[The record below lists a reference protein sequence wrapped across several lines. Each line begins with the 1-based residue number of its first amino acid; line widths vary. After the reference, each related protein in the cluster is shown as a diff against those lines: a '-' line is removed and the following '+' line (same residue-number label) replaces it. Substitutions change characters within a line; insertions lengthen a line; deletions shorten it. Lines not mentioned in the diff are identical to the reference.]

1 MKKKILICYSE
12 NTDPHKKYTEL
23 LIKELKNNF
32 SDIEIIEKEV
42 KDLSLCHKSFD
53 FAFSVGGDGTFLRVA
68 HSVINTPI
76 IGINLGRKGF
86 LATIE
91 KSEISYAVEKIKNNQ
106 YSVKKRYFIEGT
118 TDTSDGIAVNDITI
132 GKENFMKTI
141 HIALYVDNKLVNT
154 YICDGM
160 VISTAFGSTAYNKA
174 LTNMVAH
181 PDAPIYIITPIA
193 SNDNLFSSLIINCE
207 SNIRVNVLPNDAS
220 SKIVVGFDGT
230 QKVISMDKYL
240 EVFKSENY
248 FQAIEF
254 DDFDYYEN
262 LRKKS

>member
-12 NTDPHKKYTEL
+12 NKDPHKKYTEL
-23 LIKELKNNF
+23 LINELKNNF
-32 SDIEIIEKEV
+32 SNIEIVEKEV

-91 KSEISYAVEKIKNNQ
+91 KSEVPYAIEKIKNNQ

-118 TDTSDGIAVNDITI
+118 TDTSGGIAVNDITI

-193 SNDNLFSSLIINCE
+193 SNDNLFSSLIVNHN

-230 QKVISMDKYL
+230 QKVIPMEKYL
-240 EVFKSENY
+240 EIYKSENY
-248 FQAIEF
+248 FLTIEF